1 MSKQLRVTLAL
12 LAIGLYFNAH
22 AQSISIKEELKSID
36 TYDFGDPNPVPLLTE
51 NAEIYPYFKFEGYQQ
66 ESRKKDWKVVTLEN
80 DYIKVMVLPEIGG
93 KVWGAIEKST
103 GEEFLYKNE
112 VIKFRNIA
120 MRGPWTSGGIEF
132 NFGII
137 GHHPST
143 ATPVDYLL
151 RTNADGSVSCF
162 VSNLDLPSNTKWT
175 VEIRLEKDKAYFET
189 NASWYNASP
198 LTESYYNWMTG
209 AARTSND
216 LEFFIPGNAYLKH
229 NGDAHSWPIDDK
241 NRNLLMYKNN
251 NFGPDKSY
259 HIVGEF
265 NDFFGG
271 YYHDKEFGFGQWSL
285 YEEMPGQKLWLWSQ
299 SRFGGIWEDLLTDTD
314 GQYIEF
320 QAGRLFDQY
329 KLTEAANPISQV
341 GFDPYVMDRWSE
353 IWFPFKK
360 IGGMVDAS
368 PKGVLNV
375 ETVDGEA
382 VISLNALQDLKSE
395 IHMVVGQKTLS
406 EAIDLKPMDVF
417 SKKITLDGTEEIEV
431 YIDGTELSYHS
442 TSKANNLKRPFH
454 SDKDLD
460 ISESEKLLFMGIELL
475 ESREFEKA
483 HQYLSKL
490 LKIDPSNTA
499 ALVKLAELEYRKTN
513 YDLALEYANT
523 VLRMDTYNSSANYM
537 AGIIYRAKDDAIN
550 SLESFGWAARDMK
563 YRAVAYAQMAE
574 IYLADKNY
582 TRAETYA
589 NKSLD
594 FNTYGINAREVLL
607 LIHRTNNLQEAFNL
621 EKERILSIDPLNY
634 LTTIETA
641 RLKNNSDDFKVDL
654 NIQNEFKEE
663 TLLTQALRY
672 NELSFES
679 EAIATLSASI
689 KSPKNQLWSAYLQ
702 KDSNANA
709 SGVLLNSVLSE
720 PVDFIFPY
728 RRETIPVLEWASEK
742 NTNWKLKYYLA
753 QNYIAVGLKT
763 NGINILKE
771 LANEPDSPVFYR
783 FRAKLYLADL
793 DTYSS
798 KSALEDLQKA
808 LDLQPKDWKVWEEN
822 ILLNQLLGEDNN
834 AYSLSRKAYKKF
846 PENYNIGLAHAKSL
860 LNLEHFHKVSK
871 VLEDIQ
877 VLPYEHANE
886 SRKIYET
893 AYIAMAVQEIEK
905 ENYSNALSVLEKAKK
920 WPENIGVGK
929 PYTPDERICDYLIAF
944 TLDKLN
950 KNKESKEVMQ
960 AIVTYT
966 KEHYSLNTT
975 NHLAG
980 LLAAKTLGQNTNL
993 VENQLKTTSATNAL
1007 TQIALSIFKGDL
1019 QATKELAEKLKLT
1032 STELEILQS
1041 LKDL

>member
-1 MSKQLRVTLAL
+1 MSKHLHLTLVL
-12 LAIGLYFNAH
+12 LAVGLYFNAQ

-36 TYDFGDPNPVPLLTE
+36 TYGFGEPNPVPLLTE

-66 ESRKKDWKVVTLEN
+66 KSKKKDWKVVTLEN

-93 KVWGAIEKST
+93 KIWGAIEKST

-112 VIKFRNIA
+112 VIKFRNIG

-132 NFGII
+132 NFGVI

-143 ATPVDYLL
+143 ATPVDYLM

-241 NRNLLMYKNN
+241 DRNLLMYKNN

-299 SRFGGIWEDLLTDTD
+299 SRSGGIWEDLLTDTD

-329 KLTEAANPISQV
+329 KLTEAVNPISQV

-368 PKGVLNV
+368 PEGVLNV
-375 ETVDGEA
+375 EIVDGEA
-382 VISLNALQDLKSE
+382 VISVNALQDLHSE
-395 IHMVVGQKTLS
+395 IHIIAGQKALT
-406 EAIDLKPMDVF
+406 EAIDLKPMDIF
-417 SKKITLDGTEEIEV
+417 SKKITLDSTEEIEV
-431 YIDGTELSYHS
+431 YVDGTELSYNSAS
-442 TSKANNLKRPFH
+442 TENTLKRPFH

-460 ISESEKLLFMGIELL
+460 ISESEKLLFAGIETL

-483 HQYLSKL
+483 HEHLSNL
-490 LKIDPSNTA
+490 VKIDPSNTA

-550 SLESFGWAARDMK
+550 SLESLGWAARDIK
-563 YRAVAYAQMAE
+563 YRSVAYAQIAE

-582 TRAETYA
+582 SRAETYA

-607 LIHRTNNLQEAFNL
+607 LLHRANNDQDAFNL

-634 LTTIETA
+634 LVAIETA
-641 RLKNNSDDFKVDL
+641 RLIDESSDFKIDL

-672 NELSFES
+672 NELNFKS
-679 EAIATLSASI
+679 EAILTLSSSF

-702 KDSNANA
+702 KDSDPNA
-709 SGVLLNSVLSE
+709 SELLLNAMLSE
-720 PVDFIFPY
+720 PIDFIFPY
-728 RRETIPVLEWASEK
+728 RRETIPVLEWATAK

-763 NGINILKE
+763 KGINILKE

-808 LDLQPKDWKVWEEN
+808 LDLQPNDWKVWEEN
-822 ILLNQLLGEDNN
+822 ILLNQLLEEDKN
-834 AYSLSRKAYKKF
+834 AYSLSKKAYKKF
-846 PENYNIGLAHAKSL
+846 PKNYNIGLAYAKSL
-860 LNLEHFHKVSK
+860 LNLEHYQQVSK
-871 VLEDIQ
+871 ILEDIQ

-886 SRKIYET
+886 SRNIYEK
-893 AYIAMAVQEIEK
+893 AYIAMAVQEIKKEK
-905 ENYSNALSVLEKAKK
+905 YTNALAVLEKAKK

-929 PYTPDERICDYLIAF
+929 PYTPDERICDYLTAI
-944 TLDKLN
+944 TLDKLGKHN
-950 KNKESKEVMQ
+950 ESKEVML
-960 AIVTYT
+960 AIITYT
-966 KEHYSLNTT
+966 KEHYSMNST

-980 LLAAKTLGQNTNL
+980 LLAAKTMGGSTNL
-993 VENQLKTTSATNAL
+993 VEDQLIATSTNNAS
-1007 TQIALSIFKGDL
+1007 TQIALSIFKEDL
-1019 QATKELAEKLKLT
+1019 KATKELGEKLKL
-1032 STELEILQS
+1032 SDTELEFLQW